1 MPIGG
6 GGPLRDADDEGLD
19 SDGPPVLRKFAIEGV
34 NAGVVEIEWRGG
46 LTVGKGGAALV
57 GGLGAAIVG
66 GFGAENS
73 GSDVND
79 ESRFAMRN

>member
-6 GGPLRDADDEGLD
+6 GGPLSEVEDAGLEIE
-19 SDGPPVLRKFAIEGV
+19 GPPVFRKFATEGA
-34 NAGVVEIEWRGG
+34 NAGVVAVVGGGG
-46 LTVGKGGAALV
+46 LTDGKGGAAFV
-57 GGLGAAIVG
+57 GGLGAAILG

-79 ESRFAMRN
+79 ESRFAVRN